1 MIPMRKNS
9 SEAIWTQPYSART
22 AEILINLRNQ
32 PPPGRMR
39 RRQNKM
45 RNYSK
50 KWHSENK
57 FLMAQFQFTR
67 ILTSFNQDLTMD
79 LTPSLNTKTR
89 DHPDH
94 KDGVQLMREIMALKI
109 KRKRS
114 KMLR

>member
-1 MIPMRKNS
+1 
-9 SEAIWTQPYSART
+9 
-22 AEILINLRNQ
+22 
-32 PPPGRMR
+32 MR

-45 RNYSK
+45 RNRSK
-50 KWHSENK
+50 KWDSENK
-57 FLMAQFQFTR
+57 FLMGQFQFTQ

-79 LTPSLNTKTR
+79 LTPFLNTKTR

-94 KDGVQLMREIMALKI
+94 KDGVQLMREIMALEI